1 MTTFLLTSLV
11 AMLVVLFL
19 FRSSKDAQVIKFEQA
34 REAKRIRLL
43 IEKDKKRN
51 AKSHPLN

>member
-11 AMLVVLFL
+11 AMLGMLFL
-19 FRSSKDAQVIKFEQA
+19 FRNSKDAQAIKFEQA

>member
-1 MTTFLLTSLV
+1 MTTFILTSLV

>member
-1 MTTFLLTSLV
+1 
-11 AMLVVLFL
+11 MLGMLFL
-19 FRSSKDAQVIKFEQA
+19 FRNSKDAQAIKFEQA